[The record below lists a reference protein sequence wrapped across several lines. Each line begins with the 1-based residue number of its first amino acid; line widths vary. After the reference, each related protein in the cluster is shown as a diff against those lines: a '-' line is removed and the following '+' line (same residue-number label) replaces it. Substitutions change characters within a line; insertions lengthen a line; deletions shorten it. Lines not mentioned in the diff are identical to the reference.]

1 MTLDEA
7 LRETVEQTVRT
18 AVERA
23 LTNRLA
29 GEAIQVMA
37 PADDR
42 PLDAAA
48 LQERGYSVQEA
59 YTLLRTHGQ
68 RLPGGRRAR
77 IAKSVLER
85 IKRGELSPEITTAF
99 TARKGQAKKGARPL
113 GARSSL

>member
-23 LTNRLA
+23 LAERLA
-29 GEAIQVMA
+29 GDAIQVMA

-42 PLDAAA
+42 PLDSKA
-48 LQERGYSVQEA
+48 LQERGYTEQESYA
-59 YTLLRTHGQ
+59 LLRAHGH
-68 RLPGGRRAR
+68 RMPGGRRIR

-85 IKRGELSPEITTAF
+85 IERGELSPEITQAF
-99 TARKGQAKKGARPL
+99 TAHKGQKGARPL

>member
-1 MTLDEA
+1 MTLDEVI
-7 LRETVEQTVRT
+7 RNTVEASVKA

-23 LTNRLA
+23 LTERLA
-29 GEAIQVMA
+29 GDAIHVMA

-42 PLDAAA
+42 PLDAGA

-85 IKRGELSPEITTAF
+85 VERGELSPEI
-99 TARKGQAKKGARPL
+99 GQAFNARQGGRKKEGAPSKTRL
-113 GARSSL
+113 GS